1 MFKFELK
8 FKEMKS
14 ISITKFYNLK
24 SDLRQEVLDFIDFL
38 LEKQKKQANSLQKRP
53 SNFGSAKGEVV
64 MSDDFNEPL
73 DEFKEYML

>member
-24 SDLRQEVLDFIDFL
+24 SNLRQEVFDFIDFL
-38 LEKQKKQANSLQKRP
+38 LEKQKKQANSPQKRP

-64 MSDDFNEPL
+64 MSDDFNESL
-73 DEFKEYML
+73 EIM

>member
-38 LEKQKKQANSLQKRP
+38 LEKQKKQANPPQKRP

>member
-1 MFKFELK
+1 MFNFGLK

-14 ISITKFYNLK
+14 LSITKFYNLK
-24 SDLRQEVLDFIDFL
+24 SELRQEVLDFIDFL
-38 LEKQKKQANSLQKRP
+38 LEKQKKETNPPQKRP